1 METKNRLRTTLNL
14 DRDIINSIKIIAT
27 NKNSTQTEII
37 TEYLKKGLELEDE
50 KNKIPENLIANKN
63 TYNPDPERR
72 MKFAGII
79 KAKKPID
86 LTKTLEEVRKMEY

>member
-14 DRDIINSIKIIAT
+14 DKDIIKSIKIIAA

-37 TEYLKKGLELEDE
+37 NEYLKKGLESEDE
-50 KNKIPENLIANKN
+50 KNKIPQYLIANKN
-63 TYNPDPERR
+63 TFNPDPERR

-79 KAKKPID
+79 KTKKPFNTSKALD
-86 LTKTLEEVRKMEY
+86 EVRKMEY